1 MAYPV
6 RNYEPNASKRKPGWY
21 RVPGKGRRYWT
32 GKKWTFGKGDPEG
45 RTNVTGRLRDA
56 ISRTLGG
63 GSAKASSKRSRPVSE
78 QEKKNQADRR
88 RLRNDPEAF
97 FGTGTKKE
105 DKKPQTS
112 SSGGGGGGGGG
123 SSRPA
128 PKPKSDKNAGY
139 KAARDKIKKAKGKEE
154 KAKATT
160 NAEIVGLK
168 AFIKAHKDKK
178 GMAKAVEKARAS
190 LAKKEGASTKSKSS
204 KPFGS
209 GAVYGSS
216 KTKHNTNI
224 A

>member
-21 RVPGKGRRYWT
+21 KVPGKGRRYWT

-45 RTNVTGRLRDA
+45 RVNLTGRLADA
-56 ISRTLGG
+56 VKRTLGG
-63 GSAKASSKRSRPVSE
+63 GSAKADNKPSRPVSAQE
-78 QEKKNQADRR
+78 QKNQADRR

-105 DKKPQTS
+105 DKKPETSGSGS
-112 SSGGGGGGGGG
+112 SSGSG
-123 SSRPA
+123 SK
-128 PKPKSDKNAGY
+128 PKPKPDKNAEY
-139 KAARDKIKKAKGKEE
+139 KAARDKIKQAQGKEA

-190 LAKKEGASTKSKSS
+190 LAKKQAASTKSTSS

-216 KTKHNTNI
+216 KTKHNSNI